1 MKKKLLCALLS
12 AAMTASL
19 LVGCGSTPADGTD
32 ANTEAPQ
39 ETEDA
44 GSDAETS
51 EDAGSDAEDASESGA
66 SGESAGTI
74 RIGGIGPTTQ
84 CRLQLM
90 KSTQPAV

>member
-39 ETEDA
+39 ETEEA
-44 GSDAETS
+44 VMQKLQKMQAAMRKMLLKAEHP
-51 EDAGSDAEDASESGA
+51 ENLPERSESAA
-66 SGESAGTI
+66 SD
-74 RIGGIGPTTQ
+74 
-84 CRLQLM
+84 LQQELQRFM
-90 KSTQPAV
+90 EMQ